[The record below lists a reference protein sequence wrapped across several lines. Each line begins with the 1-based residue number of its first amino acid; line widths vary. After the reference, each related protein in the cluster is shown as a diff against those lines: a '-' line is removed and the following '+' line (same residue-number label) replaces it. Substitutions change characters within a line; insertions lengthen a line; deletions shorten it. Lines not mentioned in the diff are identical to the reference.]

1 MFSSQTDSLLRSFS
15 RGPRKADPH
24 SRVYNPPK
32 DDAIIAQFASTAQGG
47 VKGEFKN
54 FFAPTSPHLGTDPTK
69 PLILLAQIAICPESR
84 PPLPRLRLPRRNP
97 PPRTASRTP
106 ARLSAPLRALPRPSA
121 PFRASSI
128 AAVLFVSFR
137 VSRRRALV
145 SGARGGD
152 KSRDALRRTGR
163 DAVSSPRAMPRIK
176 VAQQPASTRSA
187 FVVAR
192 SAPIATRAGGEQIYR
207 SQAPPSPAVGT

>member
-15 RGPRKADPH
+15 RGPRKANPH

-47 VKGEFKN
+47 VKGEFKK
-54 FFAPTSPHLGTDPTK
+54 FFAATSPHLGKDPTK

-84 PPLPRLRLPRRNP
+84 PPLPRLRLPGRNP

-106 ARLSAPLRALPRPSA
+106 ARLSAPLRALPRLSA
-121 PFRASSI
+121 RV
-128 AAVLFVSFR
+128 VLPLFFSCRFVSR
-137 VSRRRALV
+137 VGELSCP
-145 SGARGGD
+145 AREAAT
-152 KSRDALRRTGR
+152 KVA
-163 DAVSSPRAMPRIK
+163 PRIK
-176 VAQQPASTRSA
+176 VAQQPASTRPA

-192 SAPIATRAGGEQIYR
+192 SAPIARRAGG
-207 SQAPPSPAVGT
+207 G

>member
-1 MFSSQTDSLLRSFS
+1 MQLRAGIRPQPSFA
-15 RGPRKADPH
+15 RT
-24 SRVYNPPK
+24 
-32 DDAIIAQFASTAQGG
+32 ST
-47 VKGEFKN
+47 
-54 FFAPTSPHLGTDPTK
+54 
-69 PLILLAQIAICPESR
+69 
-84 PPLPRLRLPRRNP
+84 P
-97 PPRTASRTP
+97 PPAAFDTP
-106 ARLSAPLRALPRPSA
+106 AN

-128 AAVLFVSFR
+128 GAALFVSFR
-137 VSRRRALV
+137 VSRRRAFV

-176 VAQQPASTRSA
+176 VAQQPASTRPA

-207 SQAPPSPAVGT
+207 SQAPPSPAAGIERADRGGYSYNRMLPV

>member
-1 MFSSQTDSLLRSFS
+1 MFSSQTDSFLRSFS

-24 SRVYNPPK
+24 ARVYNPPK
-32 DDAIIAQFASTAQGG
+32 DNAIIHYFVSTAQGG

-84 PPLPRLRLPRRNP
+84 PQPPRLRPPGRNP
-97 PPRTASRTP
+97 PPPATFDTP
-106 ARLSAPLRALPRPSA
+106 ARLSAPLRALPRLSA
-121 PFRASSI
+121 RV
-128 AAVLFVSFR
+128 VLPLRFSFR
-137 VSRRRALV
+137 VSRRRAFV

-163 DAVSSPRAMPRIK
+163 DAVSSPRATPRIK
-176 VAQQPASTRSA
+176 VAQQPASTRPA

-192 SAPIATRAGGEQIYR
+192 SAPIARLFNYR
-207 SQAPPSPAVGT
+207 SKRLVLRIEPLYYRYQGH